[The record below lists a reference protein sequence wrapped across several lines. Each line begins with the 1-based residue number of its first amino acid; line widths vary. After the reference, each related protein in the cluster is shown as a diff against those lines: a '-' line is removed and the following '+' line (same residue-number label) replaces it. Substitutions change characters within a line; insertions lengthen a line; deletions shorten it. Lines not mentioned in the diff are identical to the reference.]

1 MKHAQWHR
9 TPRHGQKF
17 EKWIHLSNHV
27 CQCQNT
33 PDTPSIRSFGATE
46 FPHIEKNKKQ
56 QKIYTHQQFASSTAM
71 IIHKQAKSRK
81 SRKTRTHIN
90 SFPNTISNKNNVHH
104 HRSTTCK
111 DHTNKL
117 NRAMATKRNKVEI
130 NTNKKNYSWNQQ
142 ITASFQQQWSH
153 EQAKLNHATK
163 TNQQVQWNENK
174 YLIKISKK
182 KQ

>member
-1 MKHAQWHR
+1 MSVSEHTGH
-9 TPRHGQKF
+9 TFHQKF
-17 EKWIHLSNHV
+17 RCYRVSTH
-27 CQCQNT
+27 
-33 PDTPSIRSFGATE
+33 R
-46 FPHIEKNKKQ
+46 KNKKQ

-130 NTNKKNYSWNQQ
+130 NT
-142 ITASFQQQWSH
+142 
-153 EQAKLNHATK
+153 
-163 TNQQVQWNENK
+163 
-174 YLIKISKK
+174 KK
-182 KQ
+182 KITHGINKLQLHFNNDDHTNKLS